1 MSLISVCLYAGGKV
15 KVLLGLGLNGLNFPQ
30 APIGEAQG
38 LSDKLACLEVGQKGR
53 ERSGA

>member
-1 MSLISVCLYAGGKV
+1 MSLISVCLHAGGKV